1 MPGVEGE
8 VVLDALLSQNGTAG
22 CHIAH
27 DGHPVRR
34 FLRLRDG
41 RRGGMGQG
49 DGPSF
54 SGADLN
60 ETGIRQ
66 LFQMEVDGGGGPQA
80 HGLAN
85 LPDRRGIPLRLDAG
99 GNVIIDPL
107 LHGRKHEM
115 TSILLAASG
124 SCAGAMYLTVS
135 IPYLFLKC
143 KHLFY
148 K

>member
-49 DGPSF
+49 DGPPF
-54 SGADLN
+54 SRTDLD
-60 ETGIRQ
+60 ESGIRQ
-66 LFQMEVDGGGGPQA
+66 LFQMEVNGGGGPQA
-80 HGLAN
+80 HGLAD
-85 LPDRRGIPLRLDAG
+85 LPDRRGIPLRLDTG
-99 GNVIIDPL
+99 GNIIIDPL
-107 LHGRKHEM
+107 LHDRKHEM

-135 IPYLFLKC
+135 IP
-143 KHLFY
+143 
-148 K
+148 

>member
-1 MPGVEGE
+1 M
-8 VVLDALLSQNGTAG
+8 GTRSAG
-22 CHIAH
+22 SS
-27 DGHPVRR
+27 GS
-34 FLRLRDG
+34 
-41 RRGGMGQG
+41 GMGQG

-60 ETGIRQ
+60 DTGIRQ

-80 HGLAN
+80 HGLAD

-135 IPYLFLKC
+135 IP
-143 KHLFY
+143 
-148 K
+148 